1 MKNQLGQT
9 VKKIA
14 IAAVM
19 AIVLLSLSNCLL
31 IPIAMGMTDEKI
43 QNIQGS
49 IKDGIGIVYTLENLK
64 KGETL
69 FFSMKNAGGNLDPM
83 LGILDKPEELHILQ
97 SEAMK
102 LFKESGLNLIDA
114 ANRFADDHFLA
125 WDDDSGDGYN
135 ALLKF
140 QVPADGTYFLFA
152 GSMFTN
158 Q

>member
-1 MKNQLGQT
+1 
-9 VKKIA
+9 
-14 IAAVM
+14 
-19 AIVLLSLSNCLL
+19 
-31 IPIAMGMTDEKI
+31 
-43 QNIQGS
+43 
-49 IKDGIGIVYTLENLK
+49 
-64 KGETL
+64 
-69 FFSMKNAGGNLDPM
+69 MKNAGGNLDPM

-140 QVPADGTYFLFA
+140 QVPA
-152 GSMFTN
+152 
-158 Q
+158 

>member
-69 FFSMKNAGGNLDPM
+69 FFL
-83 LGILDKPEELHILQ
+83 
-97 SEAMK
+97 
-102 LFKESGLNLIDA
+102 
-114 ANRFADDHFLA
+114 
-125 WDDDSGDGYN
+125 
-135 ALLKF
+135 
-140 QVPADGTYFLFA
+140 
-152 GSMFTN
+152 
-158 Q
+158 